1 VMEDYIAITSQSIM
15 TLPED
20 YIISAVRCALYWPVF
35 AGYCNVSSSN
45 AEI

>member
-1 VMEDYIAITSQSIM
+1 MMKDYIAMTSRSLM

-20 YIISAVRCALYWPVF
+20 NIYAVRCALYWPVF
-35 AGYCNVSSSN
+35 AGNRNVSSSN